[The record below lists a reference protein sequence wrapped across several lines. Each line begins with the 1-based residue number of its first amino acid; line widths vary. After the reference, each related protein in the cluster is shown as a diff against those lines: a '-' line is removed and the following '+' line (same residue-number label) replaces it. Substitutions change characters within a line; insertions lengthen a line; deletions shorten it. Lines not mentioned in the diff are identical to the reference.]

1 MVNLFGHSARSEMCL
16 LYLVDALTCFCAVY
30 VLLALAPV
38 QGARAEHGMAAAFA
52 AVLAFSSGPVFIAG
66 GLYEPAA
73 WSQARRVLLGG
84 VVAGLLLLPLALLEL
99 LTFGVP
105 LPDDATWRGL
115 AQVLLASVAA
125 VALTR
130 LGFAGAHRAGLFTR
144 RIVPLREG
152 AGRSP
157 SERAMEDGGSSGA
170 FEIAFTVPS
179 DAASVAGLG
188 PEQLR
193 AQRVWALVA
202 ADPSGLPEALR
213 RQCQQ
218 GGVRIF
224 SDAEFCEMRLRR
236 IDVHNLPDH
245 WLYAAGAAN
254 ERRLDAAVRRAFDVG
269 VSLLLL
275 LLTLPVLLLTALAI
289 KLDSPGPVFYR
300 QERVGKDGKPFML
313 FKFRSMA
320 TDAEANGAPRWASRQ
335 DSRVTRVGRFIRLAR
350 VDEIPQVLNVLRG
363 DMAFVGPRPERPAF
377 VEQLGLA
384 IPHYH
389 DRACVKPGITGWAQ
403 INYPY
408 GASVEDARHKLA
420 YDLYYVRR
428 RSLFLDLLILIK
440 TVRVVVFQEGSR

>member
-16 LYLVDALTCFCAVY
+16 LYLLDAFACFCAVY
-30 VLLALAPV
+30 MLLGLTPV
-38 QGARAEHGMAAAFA
+38 QGVMAEQGMAAAFA

-73 WSQARRVLLGG
+73 WSQAKRVLLGG
-84 VVAGLLLLPLALLEL
+84 FVAGLLLLPLALLEL

-105 LPDDATWRGL
+105 LPGDAAWGGI
-115 AQVLLASVAA
+115 AQLLLASVAA

-130 LGFAGAHRAGLFTR
+130 LGFAGACRAGLFNR
-144 RIVPLREG
+144 RIVALREG

-157 SERAMEDGGSSGA
+157 SDRAIEDGGSSGS
-170 FEIAFTVPS
+170 FEVAFTVAS
-179 DAASVAGLG
+179 AAALMAGSGSERLH
-188 PEQLR
+188 
-193 AQRVWALVA
+193 AQRIWALVA

-213 RQCQQ
+213 RQCQKS
-218 GGVRIF
+218 GVRIF
-224 SDAEFCEMRLRR
+224 SDSEFCETRLRR
-236 IDVHNLPDH
+236 IDVNNLPDH
-245 WLYAAGAAN
+245 WLDAAGCAN
-254 ERRLDAAVRRAFDVG
+254 EGRLDAAVRRAFDVS

-275 LLTLPVLLLTALAI
+275 LLTLPVLLMTALAI

-300 QERVGKDGKPFML
+300 QERVGKNGKPFML

-320 TDAEANGAPRWASRQ
+320 TDAEANGAPRWATRQ
-335 DSRVTRVGRFIRLAR
+335 DSRVTRVGRFIRLVR
-350 VDEIPQVLNVLRG
+350 VDEVPQVLNVLRG

-428 RSLFLDLLILIK
+428 HSLFLDLLILIK